1 MSINV
6 LKLEAPN
13 QATLQLLED
22 CCELPV
28 EGDIYMVLKSD
39 RFIGFFNTPR
49 DKSFEIHV
57 YPRACPMSA
66 KTILRCALL
75 HTMREG
81 EDILFSTY
89 HPTLVTTALYLLP
102 DMKVIASLKPL
113 EACGSC
119 AGEGVI
125 ECSYK
130 ANKEVYEKLTRRF
143 TADTEVGY
151 AVFV

>member
-13 QATLQLLED
+13 QATLDLLEE

-81 EDILFSTY
+81 EDILFTTY

-102 DMKVIASLKPL
+102 DMKVVQYSP
-113 EACGSC
+113 SD
-119 AGEGVI
+119 I

-130 ANKEVYEKLTRRF
+130 ANKEVYERLTLRM